1 MTLGMR
7 HETWRRFAAPLIAIA
22 LLVYG
27 GGLTAREPAGIPEI
41 AIAKLPQ
48 EARETLRLIQQ
59 GGPFPYSQDG
69 VTFGNRERLLPKHNH
84 GYYHEYTVKTPGV
97 RSRGAR
103 RIIAGGRGEY
113 YYTDDHYVS
122 FKRIRE

>member
-1 MTLGMR
+1 M
-7 HETWRRFAAPLIAIA
+7 WRRCAAPLFAVA
-22 LLVYG
+22 VLVYAN
-27 GGLTAREPAGIPEI
+27 GLVAREPAGVPDI
-41 AIAKLPQ
+41 AVAKLPQ
-48 EARETLRLIQQ
+48 EARATLKLIQQ
-59 GGPFPYSQDG
+59 GGPFPYAQDG
-69 VTFGNRERLLPKHNH
+69 ATFGNRERLLPERRH

-103 RIIAGGRGEY
+103 RIIAGGRDEY